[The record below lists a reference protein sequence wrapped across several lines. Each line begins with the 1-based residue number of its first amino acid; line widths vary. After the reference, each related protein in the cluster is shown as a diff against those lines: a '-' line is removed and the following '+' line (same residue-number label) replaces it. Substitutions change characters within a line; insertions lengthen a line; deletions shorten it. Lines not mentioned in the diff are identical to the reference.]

1 MRLITRIKRYMGSAG
16 NRILVL
22 FAVEG
27 LLITLVNN
35 LVGNYNNLFATR
47 LGAND
52 FELSLVITL
61 PQLVGMMVLIPGGI
75 LTDRMANKRNMLI
88 MALALISGAYFL
100 MGFTPMLGSLRLV
113 AFLVLLS
120 ISSAPM
126 TVYNVSW
133 QAYFSDVVV
142 KDEDR
147 NSILTVRNGI
157 NFLIGVVLPLSCG
170 AILAAAA
177 SNEAKL
183 AWHQTFVW
191 LAGILLLLQIFVLK
205 RIQGGQGKAAGRLKL
220 KEIRS
225 AFRELASNRRFLGFA
240 FVALFFYMSW
250 QIDWTL
256 FFLGEVNYLG
266 MNEAWLS
273 YVSIGGALVQFA
285 TIRFWSR
292 LNMKKGVRYSI
303 IFGSLGLTLFP
314 PAMIITTSLPAEIAR
329 PVFVALNSL
338 SNFAFPTVLLNI
350 PLMLLQVIPEKNK
363 TLNISLY
370 TMLVMLSNAFMPMA
384 GVALYRWLGGDLRA
398 FKLVYVIIFIMRLTS
413 ALLWFI
419 RWRIMRGEGES

>member
-1 MRLITRIKRYMGSAG
+1 MNTRISRYMGATD

-61 PQLVGMMVLIPGGI
+61 PQLVGMLVLIPGGI
-75 LTDRMANKRNMLI
+75 LTDRMSNKRNMVI
-88 MALALISGAYFL
+88 MALAMISGAYFL
-100 MGFTPMLGSLRLV
+100 MGFTPMLGSIRLA
-113 AFLVLLS
+113 AFLLLLS
-120 ISSAPM
+120 VSSAPM

-142 KDEDR
+142 RDEAR
-147 NSILTVRNGI
+147 NNILTVRNSI
-157 NFLIGVVLPLSCG
+157 NFLIGIVIPLSCG
-170 AILAAAA
+170 AILAAAKTTKD
-177 SNEAKL
+177 KL
-183 AWHQTFVW
+183 LWHQIFVW
-191 LAGILLLLQIFVLK
+191 LAGMLLIMQIFVLK
-205 RIQGGQGKAAGRLKL
+205 RINGGQSSSAGKIKP
-220 KEIRS
+220 KEIKT
-225 AFRELASNRRFLGFA
+225 ALTELIKNKRFLGFA

-250 QIDWTL
+250 QMDWTL

-273 YVSIGGALVQFA
+273 YTSIGGAIVQFV

-292 LNMKKGVRYSI
+292 LNLKKGVRFPI
-303 IFGSLGLTLFP
+303 IFGGLGLAFFPLIMIFTLD
-314 PAMIITTSLPAEIAR
+314 LPENVAR
-329 PVFVALNSL
+329 PVFVAMNSI
-338 SNFAFPTVLLNI
+338 SNFAFATVFLNI
-350 PLMLLQVIPEKNK
+350 PLMLLQVLPEKNK

-370 TMLVMLSNAFMPMA
+370 TMLTMLSNAFMPMA
-384 GVALYRWLGGDLRA
+384 GVAIYRFLGADLKA
-398 FKLVYVIIFIMRLTS
+398 YKAVYMIVFVMRLTS
-413 ALLWFI
+413 TALWFI
-419 RWRIMRGEGES
+419 RWWLLRREEEV